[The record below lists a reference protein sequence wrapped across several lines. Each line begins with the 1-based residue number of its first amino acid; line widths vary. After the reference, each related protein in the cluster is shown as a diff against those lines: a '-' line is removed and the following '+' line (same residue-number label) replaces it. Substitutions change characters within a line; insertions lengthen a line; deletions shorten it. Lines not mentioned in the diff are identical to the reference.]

1 MFGDG
6 PISSDCFKIIRLMRN
21 SVAKVSHEI
30 SLPDG
35 LNANLEGSVVTLSK
49 DGNSLSREFKH
60 NRVSVRQSNDGLQVF
75 CDLPRRSEKAIAGTW
90 AAHLRNMV
98 KGMEDG
104 FEYRLKAVFSHFP
117 MTLKVE
123 GNKFTITNMLGEK
136 VPRVAKLPWSPSEVE
151 VKIEN
156 KTDVIVTGADREKV
170 GQTAANIERA
180 CKVKKR
186 DPRVFQDGI
195 YITSK
200 GA

>member
-1 MFGDG
+1 M
-6 PISSDCFKIIRLMRN
+6 PKVPKI
-21 SVAKVSHEI
+21 SHEI

-60 NRVSVRQSNDGLQVF
+60 NRVSVRESNDGLQVY
-75 CDLPRRSEKAIAGTW
+75 CNLPRRSEKAIAGTW

-98 KGMEDG
+98 KGIEDG

>member
-1 MFGDG
+1 MPKV
-6 PISSDCFKIIRLMRN
+6 PIVL
-21 SVAKVSHEI
+21 HEI

-35 LNANLEGSVVTLSK
+35 LNANLEDSVVTLSK

-60 NRVSVRQSNDGLQVF
+60 NRVSVRESNDGLQVF
-75 CDLPRRSEKAIAGTW
+75 CNLPRRSEKAIAGTW

>member
-1 MFGDG
+1 M
-6 PISSDCFKIIRLMRN
+6 PKL
-21 SVAKVSHEI
+21 AKVLHEI

-35 LNANLEGSVVTLSK
+35 LNANLEDSVVTLSK

-60 NRVSVRQSNDGLQVF
+60 NRVSVRESNDGLQVF
-75 CDLPRRSEKAIAGTW
+75 CNLPRRSEKAIAGTW